1 MVRASQVYVGDD
13 AGDNIML
20 LLLLMMMMMMM
31 MMMNVRRCRRHSKHL
46 QHVRSEWTTADRRPQ
61 HDACQ

>member
-1 MVRASQVYVGDD
+1 MVRASQVYAGDD
-13 AGDNIML
+13 AGDNVMLLL

-31 MMMNVRRCRRHSKHL
+31 NVRHCRRHSEHI

-61 HDACQ
+61 HDAFQ